1 MLGFLGG
8 TGPEGRGIALR
19 LGLAGEVVMIGSRD
33 AARAEEAVRE
43 LKSLHNLSEVYGGLN
58 EDAAR
63 MSDVAFITVPFAA
76 QMSLLDP
83 LKEALDGKVVVST
96 VAPLGFSGGQAYMLA
111 VEEGSA
117 AMQAQA
123 LLPGLQE
130 LSQPSRPSAPTAC
143 WSLRLRLMGDVVT
156 CADDE
161 EAKALVM
168 SLVER
173 ISALRAVD
181 GRALSNSR
189 YVEGITALLIN
200 INRLYKARSGIRIT
214 GV

>member
-19 LGLAGEVVMIGSRD
+19 LGLAGEAVMIGSRD

-63 MSDVAFITVPFAA
+63 MADIVFITVPFAA
-76 QMSLLDP
+76 QWSLLEP
-83 LKEALDGKVVVST
+83 LKGALDGKVVVST
-96 VAPLGFSGGQAYMLA
+96 VAPLGFSGGQPHMLP

-123 LLPGLQE
+123 LLPGSRVVAALQTV
-130 LSQPSRPSAPTAC
+130 SAHSLLEPATAIE
-143 WSLRLRLMGDVVT
+143 GDVVI

-181 GRALSNSR
+181 GGALANSR

-200 INRLYKARSGIRIT
+200 INRLYKRAQA
-214 GV
+214 

>member
-19 LGLAGEVVMIGSRD
+19 LGLAGEAVIIGSRD

-43 LKSLHNLSEVYGGLN
+43 LKEAHNLPDASGGLN

-63 MSDVAFITVPFAA
+63 RADVVFITVPFSA
-76 QMSLLDP
+76 QVELLSP
-83 LKEALDGKVVVST
+83 LRDALDGKVVVCT
-96 VAPLGFSGGQAYMLA
+96 VAPLDFSGGQASMLA
-111 VEEGSA
+111 VDEGSA
-117 AMQAQA
+117 AQQAQK
-123 LLPGLQE
+123 LLPGSRVVAALQTV
-130 LSQPSRPSAPTAC
+130 SAHSLLEPETAIE
-143 WSLRLRLMGDVVT
+143 GDVVT

-181 GRALSNSR
+181 GGPLANSR

-200 INRLYKARSGIRIT
+200 VNRRYKARSGVRVT
-214 GV
+214 GI

>member
-1 MLGFLGG
+1 
-8 TGPEGRGIALR
+8 
-19 LGLAGEVVMIGSRD
+19 MIGSRD

-58 EDAAR
+58 EDVAR
-63 MSDVAFITVPFAA
+63 MADVVFMSRCHLRRRGAFWSRLRRRWTARF
-76 QMSLLDP
+76 
-83 LKEALDGKVVVST
+83 VVST
-96 VAPLGFSGGQAYMLA
+96 VAPLGFSGGQAHMLP

-123 LLPGLQE
+123 LLPG
-130 LSQPSRPSAPTAC
+130 SRVVAAFQTVSAHSLLEPATAIE
-143 WSLRLRLMGDVVT
+143 GDVVT

-181 GRALSNSR
+181 GGALANSR

-200 INRLYKARSGIRIT
+200 INRLYKARSGIKIV

>member
-58 EDAAR
+58 EDVAR
-63 MSDVAFITVPFAA
+63 MSDVAFVTVPFAA
-76 QMSLLDP
+76 QRSLLEP

-96 VAPLGFSGGQAYMLA
+96 VAPLGFSGGQAHMLP

-123 LLPGLQE
+123 LLPGSRVVAALQTV
-130 LSQPSRPSAPTAC
+130 SAHSLLEPATAIE
-143 WSLRLRLMGDVVT
+143 GDVVT
-156 CADDE
+156 CADEE

-181 GRALSNSR
+181 GGALANSR

-200 INRLYKARSGIRIT
+200 INRLYKARSGIKIA

>member
-19 LGLAGEVVMIGSRD
+19 LGLAGEAVMIGSRD
-33 AARAEEAVRE
+33 ADRAEEAVRE

-58 EDAAR
+58 EDVAR
-63 MSDVAFITVPFAA
+63 MSDVAFVTVPFAA
-76 QMSLLDP
+76 QRSLLEP

-96 VAPLGFSGGQAYMLA
+96 VAPLGFSGGQVHMLP

-123 LLPGLQE
+123 LLPGSRVVAALQTV
-130 LSQPSRPSAPTAC
+130 SAHSLLEPATAIE
-143 WSLRLRLMGDVVT
+143 GDVVT

-181 GRALSNSR
+181 GGALSNSR

>member
-19 LGLAGEVVMIGSRD
+19 LGLAGEAVMIGSRD
-33 AARAEEAVRE
+33 AARAGEAVRE
-43 LKSLHNLSEVYGGLN
+43 LKEAYNLSEVYGGLN
-58 EDAAR
+58 QDAAR
-63 MSDVAFITVPFAA
+63 RADIVFITVPFSA
-76 QMSLLDP
+76 QRELLEP
-83 LKEALDGKVVVST
+83 LRDLLEGKVVVST
-96 VAPLGFSGGQAYMLA
+96 VAPLAFSGGQASMLS

-117 AMQAQA
+117 ARQAQG
-123 LLPGLQE
+123 LLPGSRVVAALQTV
-130 LSQPSRPSAPTAC
+130 SAHSLLEPETAID
-143 WSLRLRLMGDVVT
+143 GDVIT

-173 ISALRAVD
+173 INALRAVD
-181 GRALSNSR
+181 GGPLANSR

-200 INRLYKARSGIRIT
+200 INRRYKARSGVRIA

>member
-58 EDAAR
+58 EDVAR
-63 MSDVAFITVPFAA
+63 MSDVAFVTVPFAA
-76 QMSLLDP
+76 QRSLLEP

-96 VAPLGFSGGQAYMLA
+96 VAPLGFLGGQAHMLP

-123 LLPGLQE
+123 LLPG
-130 LSQPSRPSAPTAC
+130 SRVVAAFQTVSAHSLLEPATAIE
-143 WSLRLRLMGDVVT
+143 GDVVT
-156 CADDE
+156 CARRRRGKGTGDVPGRAYQRAE
-161 EAKALVM
+161 SSRRGRAGEL
-168 SLVER
+168 
-173 ISALRAVD
+173 ALRRRYYSFADKHQPAV
-181 GRALSNSR
+181 
-189 YVEGITALLIN
+189 
-200 INRLYKARSGIRIT
+200 
-214 GV
+214 

>member
-1 MLGFLGG
+1 
-8 TGPEGRGIALR
+8 
-19 LGLAGEVVMIGSRD
+19 MIGSRD
-33 AARAEEAVRE
+33 ADRAEEAVRE

-58 EDAAR
+58 EDVAR
-63 MSDVAFITVPFAA
+63 MSDVAFVTVPFAA
-76 QMSLLDP
+76 QMSLLEP
-83 LKEALDGKVVVST
+83 LKDALDGKVVVST
-96 VAPLGFSGGQAYMLA
+96 VAPLGFSGGQAHMLP

-123 LLPGLQE
+123 LLPGSKVVAALQTVSA
-130 LSQPSRPSAPTAC
+130 LSLLEPATAID
-143 WSLRLRLMGDVVT
+143 GDVVT

-161 EAKALVM
+161 EAKALVR

-181 GRALSNSR
+181 GGPLANSR

-200 INRLYKARSGIRIT
+200 INPAVQGALRHKNSRGLRGQAPVLYSLDS
-214 GV
+214 VEYNLH